1 MEIHLGNDHPKAYI
15 KSTGCIS
22 NLLDGTGLEKEL
34 ANGGF
39 RLVDD
44 IRKADFVII
53 NTCAFNQVKEDEAA
67 AVIEQAKSRM
77 RAGARLVVCGCLP
90 EINAVRLREI
100 HADVSFGPRN
110 NSELLTF
117 LSSES
122 RSWARPTIPDQT
134 EWFTDAPISYTQ
146 YSLLKKAIYRSKQV
160 LEYIPWVK
168 NARLIRRLL
177 GPLFVYA
184 DDVFCLKVG
193 TGCWG
198 VCTYCAIRF
207 AKGRAVS
214 RPLDDIAAE
223 LEKAL
228 ARGYRKFVLVG
239 DEITAY
245 GRDLPSSPDILDVM
259 DMFLKNE
266 KVATLYLES
275 LEPGF
280 MNANLDR
287 LLAALSFGKI
297 DVLGS
302 SVQSG
307 SNRILGLMKWQYKAD
322 DFIQSIENIRKR
334 YPDALLRSEIIVG
347 FPGETDDDF
356 QRSRELVKR
365 LIFDFL
371 DVYEY
376 EDRPNTSASSMPDKI
391 PLEIKRARRRIIL
404 RQHYRSLL
412 LGGKKRPLPS
422 LNM

>member
-1 MEIHLGNDHPKAYI
+1 MGIDHPTAFI

-34 ANGGF
+34 ANAGF

-44 IRKADFVII
+44 MRKADFVII

-67 AVIEQAKSRM
+67 AAIELAKSRM

-90 EINAVRLREI
+90 EINAGRLRGI
-100 HADVSFGPRN
+100 HSDISFGPRN
-110 NSELLTF
+110 NDELLTF
-117 LSSES
+117 LSSQS
-122 RSWARPTIPDQT
+122 RSWERPNIHDQT
-134 EWFTDAPISYTQ
+134 EWSADAPISYSQ
-146 YSLLKKAIYRSKQV
+146 YSLLKKTIYRSKQV
-160 LEYIPWVK
+160 LEYIPWAK
-168 NARLIRRLL
+168 NMRLIRRLL

-184 DDVFCLKVG
+184 GDVFCMKVG
-193 TGCWG
+193 SGCWG

-214 RPLDDIAAE
+214 RPLNNIAAE

-245 GRDLPSSPDILDVM
+245 GRDLPPSQDILDVM

-275 LEPGF
+275 FEPGF
-280 MNANLDR
+280 MISNLDR
-287 LLAALSFGKI
+287 VLKAISFGKI

-307 SNRILGLMKWQYKAD
+307 SDKILGLMKRQYTAE
-322 DFIQSIENIRKR
+322 DFIRSIENIRNR
-334 YPDALLRSEIIVG
+334 YPEALLRSEIIVG
-347 FPGETDDDF
+347 FPGETGDDF
-356 QRSRELVKR
+356 QQSLELVRR
-365 LIFDFL
+365 LNFDFL

-376 EDRPNTSASSMPDKI
+376 EDRPNTAASRMPDKI
-391 PLEIKRARRRIIL
+391 PPDIKKERRRKIL
-404 RQHYRSLL
+404 RQHYKSLIF
-412 LGGKKRPLPS
+412 GGKKRTLPS